1 MKRNGAARTDEF
13 RERFERHRTH
23 SNILRT
29 IDGRRKPKK
38 TPGPDLTEKLPS
50 CVRPPTQKGS
60 LLRGGPGGGPRGG
73 RLRDTGRRP
82 RRGPRRS
89 RREGHCP
96 RGWWPKV
103 FKCENANL
111 KFISRSKLRRL
122 LELFARVHPSCLEGA
137 VTIWNLQA
145 EQTTTSSSRELTESA
160 TKEKY
165 EVASS
170 EYSRST
176 RTNRWGTSKSP
187 RTPQP
192 QPQRQNRQSK
202 IQPLD
207 T

>member
-1 MKRNGAARTDEF
+1 MGHF
-13 RERFERHRTH
+13 W
-23 SNILRT
+23 
-29 IDGRRKPKK
+29 
-38 TPGPDLTEKLPS
+38 
-50 CVRPPTQKGS
+50 
-60 LLRGGPGGGPRGG
+60 RGGPGEDLKRV
-73 RLRDTGRRP
+73 RERDPGRRP
-82 RRGPRRS
+82 QTGPRRNP
-89 RREGHCP
+89 RERHCP

-103 FKCENANL
+103 FKCENANWKL
-111 KFISRSKLRRL
+111 ISRSKLRRL

-145 EQTTTSSSRELTESA
+145 EQTTTISSRELTESA

-192 QPQRQNRQSK
+192 QPQQQKWQSM
-202 IQPLD
+202 IQTLD